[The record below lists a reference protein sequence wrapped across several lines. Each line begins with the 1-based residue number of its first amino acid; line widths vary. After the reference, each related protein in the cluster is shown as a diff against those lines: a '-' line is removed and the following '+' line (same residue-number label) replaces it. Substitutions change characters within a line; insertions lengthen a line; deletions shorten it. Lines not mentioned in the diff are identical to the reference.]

1 MPGVLNTKVYDEVV
15 VVSSEAAMTMA
26 RRLAT
31 EEGLFCGISSGA
43 AVEAAVQV
51 RAGGGGRWRQVRCS

>member
-1 MPGVLNTKVYDEVV
+1 MLNTAIYDEVV
-15 VVSSEAAMTMA
+15 KVSSDEAIAMA

-43 AVEAAVQV
+43 AVVAAAQV
-51 RAGGGGRWRQVRCS
+51 GGRGGAGAWV